1 MRTWLWRWK
10 EQRRKHRKYRAMMKR
25 RKRVQL

>member
-1 MRTWLWRWK
+1 MRTWLWRWQ
-10 EQRRKHRKYRAMMKR
+10 EQRRKRQQYRSMVKR